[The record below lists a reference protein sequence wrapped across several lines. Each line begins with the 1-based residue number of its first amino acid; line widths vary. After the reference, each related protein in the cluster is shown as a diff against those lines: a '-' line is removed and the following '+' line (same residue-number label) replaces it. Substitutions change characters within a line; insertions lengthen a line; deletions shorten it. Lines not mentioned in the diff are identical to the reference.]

1 MEDGEKQ
8 FSDTEGMSPVK
19 YNFDILIVDIRL
31 QNWNNCNS
39 KNYL

>member
-19 YNFDILIVDIRL
+19 YNFNTSIVDIKL
-31 QNWNNCNS
+31 QNWSSC
-39 KNYL
+39 KTKKCL

>member
-19 YNFDILIVDIRL
+19 YNFNVLIVGIRL
-31 QNWNNCNS
+31 RN
-39 KNYL
+39 